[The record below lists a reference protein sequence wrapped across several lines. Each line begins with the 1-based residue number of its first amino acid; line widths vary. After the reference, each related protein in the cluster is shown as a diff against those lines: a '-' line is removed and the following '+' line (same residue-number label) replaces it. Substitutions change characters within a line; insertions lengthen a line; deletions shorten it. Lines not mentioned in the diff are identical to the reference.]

1 MSRPPFT
8 RQVDA
13 AMPTDLVSLICSEL
27 QLNLEEEVYLIPG
40 MLALA
45 DLQSLP
51 VRLRGHTHPP
61 S

>member
-1 MSRPPFT
+1 
-8 RQVDA
+8 
-13 AMPTDLVSLICSEL
+13 MPTDLVSLICSEL